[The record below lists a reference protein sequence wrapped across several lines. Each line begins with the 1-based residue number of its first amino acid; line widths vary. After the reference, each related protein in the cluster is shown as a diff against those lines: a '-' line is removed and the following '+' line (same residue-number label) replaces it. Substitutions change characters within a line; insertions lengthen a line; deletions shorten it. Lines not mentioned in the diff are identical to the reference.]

1 MANDPVTKDYE
12 ALRNDLKT
20 LRSDVAA
27 LAEALVAS
35 GKQRANAAK
44 DSAVDEARRRLEQ
57 ISSQTQAAC
66 EHGRQVAETVERQVA
81 QHPCRSLSIAFS
93 AGLLVGLVLKWI
105 FGSCQS

>member
-1 MANDPVTKDYE
+1 MATDPVTKDYE

-35 GKQRANAAK
+35 GRQRAHAAK

-66 EHGRQVAETVERQVA
+66 EHGREVVGTVERQVA
-81 QHPCRSLSIAFS
+81 QHPCRSLSIAFGT
-93 AGLLVGLVLKWI
+93 GLLVGFLLKWTC
-105 FGSCQS
+105 GSCQA